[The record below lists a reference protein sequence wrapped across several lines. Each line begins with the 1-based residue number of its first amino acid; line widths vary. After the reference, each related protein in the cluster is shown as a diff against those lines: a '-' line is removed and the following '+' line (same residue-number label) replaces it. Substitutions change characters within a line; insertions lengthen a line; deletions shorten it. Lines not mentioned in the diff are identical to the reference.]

1 VMDKPGSAKL
11 RRNWMRE
18 LGFAKVFLE
27 EMRILGVKIVDS
39 EDRRR
44 WRLAME
50 IGDDED

>member
-1 VMDKPGSAKL
+1 
-11 RRNWMRE
+11 MRE

-44 WRLAME
+44 
-50 IGDDED
+50 